1 MNKSMN
7 ANGMESINAAPRAPT
22 ARGKP
27 TTQQFSFFAGWRSE
41 AKQRMD
47 ELVEL
52 AEGVGLACLCCWLWA
67 SGPST
72 ADALTPREMK
82 LLFPFGLLAFLPF
95 NPATS

>member
-1 MNKSMN
+1 MEWKEMNKSMN

-52 AEGVGLACLCCWLWA
+52 AEGVLLNQRRGALQANRGA
-67 SGPST
+67 IVGAAPNHST
-72 ADALTPREMK
+72 QINQL
-82 LLFPFGLLAFLPF
+82 
-95 NPATS
+95 N

>member
-1 MNKSMN
+1 MN

-52 AEGVGLACLCCWLWA
+52 AEG
-67 SGPST
+67 
-72 ADALTPREMK
+72 EMK
-82 LLFPFGLLAFLPF
+82 
-95 NPATS
+95 T

>member
-1 MNKSMN
+1 MEWKEMNKSMN

-52 AEGVGLACLCCWLWA
+52 ADGLGCLLVVGY
-67 SGPST
+67 
-72 ADALTPREMK
+72 
-82 LLFPFGLLAFLPF
+82 GLVGQPMLRNKKDKHSQAPPPF
-95 NPATS
+95 N